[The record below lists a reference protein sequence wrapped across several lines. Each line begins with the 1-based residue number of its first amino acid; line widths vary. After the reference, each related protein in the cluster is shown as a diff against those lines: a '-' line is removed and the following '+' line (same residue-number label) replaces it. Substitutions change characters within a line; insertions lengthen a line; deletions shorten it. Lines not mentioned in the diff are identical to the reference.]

1 MDVFNLA
8 LALGSSVTAGLNLYL
23 TVFALGLM
31 QRFELLLLPA
41 DLQVL
46 SHDWVLATAGILLL
60 VEFVAD
66 KIPYVDNTW
75 DAIHSFVRIPAGAVL
90 AASAVGD
97 VSPAV
102 MWTAALLGGAVSFTS
117 HGAKSSARLAV
128 NSTPEPFSNWF
139 LSLAEDLF
147 SFVLLW
153 LVGAYPYLAIALAV
167 LMLALGATVLY
178 LFFQFF
184 KRIFGGVRQSA

>member
-31 QRFELLLLPA
+31 QRFELLQLPA

>member
-167 LMLALGATVLY
+167 LMLVLGATVLY

>member
-139 LSLAEDLF
+139 LSLAEDFF
-147 SFVLLW
+147 SFALLW
-153 LVGAYPYLAIALAV
+153 LVGTYPYLAIALAL
-167 LMLALGATVLY
+167 LMVTLGAAVLY